1 MHYNTKMLRFPN
13 DITCAAQLIADGE
26 CVAVKTETVYGLAAN
41 AADANAVAR
50 IFEAK
55 ARPATN
61 PLIVHIASIDDIN
74 KWAKEVPDVAFTLA
88 ERFWP
93 GPLSLLL
100 KKQEWVPNCVT
111 GGQDSIVLRM
121 PASEDF
127 LLLIKETGL
136 GLAAPSAN
144 KYKFISPTSAQ
155 HVLTSLDGRIAAVVD
170 GGKAEVGIESTI
182 VDVTGA
188 SPSIVRPGP
197 INDEQLSRTLGLNV
211 SYSEKAGVTVP
222 GSVKQHYQPIT
233 PVILQS
239 TDAILERFRHYEAPL
254 KPRCN
259 KRVGFI
265 THSGLT
271 LQDSVL
277 NVSHMKLGDS
287 AEQYAAELYAALHTL
302 DKQGLTQIIIESLPN
317 TEAWHAINNRVC
329 RIVA

>member
-1 MHYNTKMLRFPN
+1 MQYNTQVLRFPN
-13 DITCAAQLIADGE
+13 DIKCAAQLIADGE

-61 PLIVHIASIDDIN
+61 PLIVHIASIEDIN

-100 KKQEWVPNCVT
+100 KKQRWVPDSVT

-127 LLLIKETGL
+127 LSLIKETGL

-155 HVLTSLDGRIAAVVD
+155 HVLTSLDGRIAAVID
-170 GGKAEVGIESTI
+170 GGQAEVGIESTI
-182 VDVTGA
+182 VDVTG
-188 SPSIVRPGP
+188 SSISILRPGP
-197 INDEQLSRTLGLNV
+197 INDEQLSYTLGLNV

-222 GSVKQHYQPIT
+222 GSVKQHYQPVT
-233 PVILQS
+233 PVALQS
-239 TDAILERFRHYEAPL
+239 TDAIIEYFRHSHSPL
-254 KPRCN
+254 TPPTN

-265 THSGLT
+265 THSEIAREN
-271 LQDSVL
+271 SVL
-277 NVSHMKLGDS
+277 DASCITLGDS
-287 AEQYAAELYAALHTL
+287 PEQYAAQLYAALHTL
-302 DKQGLTQIIIESLPN
+302 DEQGLSRIIIESLPD
-317 TEAWHAINNRVC
+317 TDSWHAINNRVR

>member
-1 MHYNTKMLRFPN
+1 MQYNTKVLRFPK
-13 DITCAAQLIADGE
+13 DLPRAAQLIADGE

-41 AADANAVAR
+41 AADAKAVAR
-50 IFEAK
+50 IFDAK

-61 PLIVHIASIDDIN
+61 PLIVHVASIEDIN
-74 KWAKEVPDVAFTLA
+74 KWAKDVPDIAFTLA
-88 ERFWP
+88 ECFWP

-127 LLLIKETGL
+127 LSLIKETGL

-155 HVLTSLDGRIAAVVD
+155 HVLTSLDGRIAAVID

-188 SPSIVRPGP
+188 SVSILRPGP
-197 INDEQLSRTLGLNV
+197 VNDEQLSNTLGFSV

-233 PVILQS
+233 PVVLQS
-239 TDAILERFRHYEAPL
+239 TDTLLARFRHDNVSI
-254 KPRCN
+254 KPASN
-259 KRVGFI
+259 QRVGFI
-265 THSGLT
+265 TYSDITRHN
-271 LQDSVL
+271 SVS
-277 NVSHMKLGDS
+277 NASHITLGDS
-287 AEQYAAELYAALHTL
+287 PEQYAAQLYAALHTL
-302 DKQGLTQIIIESLPN
+302 DKQGLTQIVIEALPD
-317 TEAWHAINNRVC
+317 TDAWHAINNRVC